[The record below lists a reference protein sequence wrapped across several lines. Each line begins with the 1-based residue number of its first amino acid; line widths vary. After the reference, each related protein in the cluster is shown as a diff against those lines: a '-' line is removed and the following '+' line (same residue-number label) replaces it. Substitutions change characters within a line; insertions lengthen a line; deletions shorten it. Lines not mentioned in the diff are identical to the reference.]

1 MKMPTLL
8 RCALLLSLSSPLLAG
23 HPAKVRVVALF
34 TDKAMLEINNT
45 QRLLTKG
52 QTSPE
57 GIQLIE
63 ANASRA
69 LVIMDGQTLSL
80 SPETRVSTNL
90 AVPESREFR
99 IIKDKSGHFRS
110 QGQIN
115 GQNITFLVDTGAT
128 SVAINEVQAQR
139 LGINYKSAQSGR
151 VQTAAGIV
159 KGYAIKL
166 DQVSLGPLNIRN
178 VPATVLEGNAG
189 TEALMGMSF
198 LKNLEVHQESNLMLL
213 KQKYP

>member
-1 MKMPTLL
+1 M
-8 RCALLLSLSSPLLAG
+8 
-23 HPAKVRVVALF
+23 ALF
-34 TDKAMLEINNT
+34 TDKAMLEINGR
-45 QRLLTKG
+45 QRLLAKG

-57 GIQLIE
+57 GVRLIE

-69 LVIMDGQTLSL
+69 LVFLDGKELNL
-80 SPETRVSTNL
+80 SPETRVSTNFV
-90 AVPESREFR
+90 VPESREFR
-99 IIKDKSGHFRS
+99 IVKDNSGHFRS

-115 GQNITFLVDTGAT
+115 GQNINFLVDTGAT
-128 SVAINEVQAQR
+128 SVAINEAQAQR
-139 LGINYKSAQSGR
+139 LGISYKSAQPGR
-151 VQTAAGIV
+151 VMTAAGAI

-166 DQVSLGPLNIRN
+166 DQVNLGPLQVRN

-213 KQKYP
+213 RQKYP